1 MLNYNYAD
9 DPNRVGCP
17 DDSCVSDNTRI
28 ATTPELLAILDCD
41 IIFWEAYSAD
51 GLVLPFSSPRNDYQH
66 SRNRAVE
73 KGFEDTIRSAIA
85 TQDYETLGRLVSAQM
100 QDYAAGIWA
109 IRS

>member
-1 MLNYNYAD
+1 MLNNFYPD

-17 DDSCVSDNTRI
+17 DDSCVSDHTSI
-28 ATTPELLAILDCD
+28 ATTPELLTILDCD
-41 IIFWEAYSAD
+41 IIFWEAFSAD
-51 GLVLPFSSPRNDYQH
+51 GLILPFRLPKNDYEH

-85 TQDYETLGRLVSAQM
+85 TQDYESLGRCVSAQL
-100 QDYAAGIWA
+100 QDYAASIWA